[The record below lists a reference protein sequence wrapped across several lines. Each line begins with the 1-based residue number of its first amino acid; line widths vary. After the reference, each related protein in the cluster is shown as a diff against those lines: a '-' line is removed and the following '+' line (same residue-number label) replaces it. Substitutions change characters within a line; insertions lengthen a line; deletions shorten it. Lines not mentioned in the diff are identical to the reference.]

1 MKNQQVKN
9 QEHEIHTYEL
19 EMTFPSVQIRL
30 DDEAMHRHM
39 HRHIKQEEIEKKSN
53 NFLRLTL

>member
-1 MKNQQVKN
+1 MSY
-9 QEHEIHTYEL
+9 IRYEL

-30 DDEAMHRHM
+30 DDEAMHIR
-39 HRHIKQEEIEKKSN
+39 QEEIEKKSN

>member
-30 DDEAMHRHM
+30 DDEAMHRHI
-39 HRHIKQEEIEKKSN
+39 RQEEIEKKSN